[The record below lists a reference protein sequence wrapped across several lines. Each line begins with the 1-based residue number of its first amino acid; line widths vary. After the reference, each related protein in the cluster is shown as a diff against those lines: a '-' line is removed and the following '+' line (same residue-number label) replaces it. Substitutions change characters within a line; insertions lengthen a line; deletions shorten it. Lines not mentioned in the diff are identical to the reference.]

1 MQEGGLPVYRISRSY
16 AYSIDRREK
25 GVEDRR
31 NQRAQR

>member
-1 MQEGGLPVYRISRSY
+1 MQEGGLPVCRISQSY
-16 AYSIDRREK
+16 AYSIDQREK